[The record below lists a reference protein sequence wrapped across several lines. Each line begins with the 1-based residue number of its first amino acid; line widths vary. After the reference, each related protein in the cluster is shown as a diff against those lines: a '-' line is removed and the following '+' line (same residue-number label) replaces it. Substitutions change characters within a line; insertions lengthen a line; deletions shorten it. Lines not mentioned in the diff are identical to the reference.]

1 MIELLRAEQIKLTSI
16 RSPYWCMGL
25 VVILSLG
32 VTALFASL
40 ASNVNETAGPDTATA
55 STSAGVDGSALSVA
69 LLGLNQFAVIVLMIM
84 AVLGIT
90 SEYRFSTIRATF
102 LAVPKRTSA
111 LLAKA
116 TVYVSLTFVTM
127 LILTVICVGILVAG
141 IGGFG
146 FGDATVIRQIWG
158 IPVYAALCVLLSMG
172 VGALVRQTAGA
183 ISVVLVWMLVVETIL
198 GAVPKVKDW
207 VGPFLPFANGSR
219 FLSGATA
226 GDDYHWNSG
235 VSLVYFALW
244 AVVVFVAGVW
254 LANQRDA

>member
-32 VTALFASL
+32 VTGLFAGL
-40 ASNVNETAGPDTATA
+40 ASNVNEPAGPGAAT
-55 STSAGVDGSALSVA
+55 STSAGVDGSALTVA

-127 LILTVICVGILVAG
+127 LVLTVICVGILVAG

-146 FGDATVIRQIWG
+146 FGDATVVRQIWG
-158 IPVYAALCVLLSMG
+158 VPVYAALCVLLSMG

-183 ISVVLVWMLVVETIL
+183 ISIVLVWMLVVETIL

-207 VGPFLPFANGSR
+207 IGPFLPFANGSR

-235 VSLVYFALW
+235 VSLVYFAVW

>member
-16 RSPYWCMGL
+16 RSPYWCLGL

-32 VTALFASL
+32 VTGLFAAL
-40 ASNVNETAGPDTATA
+40 AGSVNETAAPDTATSA
-55 STSAGVDGSALSVA
+55 SGGVDGSALTVA

-84 AVLGIT
+84 SVIGIT
-90 SEYRFSTIRATF
+90 SEYRFSTIRTTF
-102 LAVPKRTSA
+102 LAVPKRISA

-116 TVYVSLTFVTM
+116 AVYVTLTFVTM
-127 LILTVICVGILVAG
+127 LILTLICVGMLVVG

-183 ISVVLVWMLVVETIL
+183 ISIVLVWMLVVETIL

-207 VGPFLPFANGSR
+207 FGPFLPFANGSR
-219 FLSGATA
+219 FLSGATV

-235 VSLVYFALW
+235 VSLVYFAVW